1 MPELKNLA
9 HHPARTMI
17 EQGLAVTFC
26 TDNTLVSH
34 TDLARELGLAA
45 EAFVLSPGQL
55 RNIVF
60 NGFKRS
66 FMAMRYRAKR
76 DYNRKVISYYK
87 RVEREFGFG
96 DFGSDYG
103 DVHDHHNYD

>member
-1 MPELKNLA
+1 MPELRGSLSR
-9 HHPARTMI
+9 HPARKMI
-17 EQGLAVTFC
+17 EEGLAVSFS

-34 TDLARELGLAA
+34 TTLVRELRLAA
-45 EAFVLSPGQL
+45 EAFELSPGQL

-66 FMAMRYRAKR
+66 FLAMRYRAKR

-87 RVEREFGFG
+87 RLEREFGFG
-96 DFGSDYG
+96 GCASDYG
-103 DVHDHHNYD
+103 DDHNDA

>member
-1 MPELKNLA
+1 MPELQGNLA
-9 HHPARTMI
+9 HHPAHKMI

-34 TDLARELGLAA
+34 TELARELGLAA
-45 EAFVLSPGQL
+45 KAFALSPGQL

-66 FMAMRYRAKR
+66 FMAMRYRDKR

-96 DFGSDYG
+96 HFGSDYG
-103 DVHDHHNYD
+103 DESAG